1 MIVRPAQQQDL
12 PAIVSVIERCGLS
25 MEGLEYTDWSGVVL
39 VAIRQ
44 SEVVGFISALPAKPY
59 AVITEMGVLP
69 EHQKGRAARM
79 LIDGMDLLLRHLG
92 CTAWA
97 GYVGEKRGLDEMLT
111 KRGATCTGQGAM
123 WIRSLA

>member
-12 PAIVSVIERCGLS
+12 PAIVEIVERCGLGV
-25 MEGLEYTDWSGVVL
+25 EGLDYSEWSGVLL
-39 VAIRQ
+39 VAVRQ

-92 CTAWA
+92 CRAWA
-97 GYVGEKRGLDEMLT
+97 GYVGDKRDLDTMLT
-111 KRGATCTGQGAM
+111 QRGAICTGQGAM
-123 WIRSLA
+123 WLRSL